1 MFAYTGDETKPQVSS
16 PAPER
21 KKKKEMRTYN
31 GPLKK

>member
-21 KKKKEMRTYN
+21 KKKKGNED
-31 GPLKK
+31 L